1 MATLEQ
7 QLEAAHAAIT
17 SAVAAVLEAAFGT
30 GDAVAA
36 VEALQ
41 AAEAELKRLEAEYEA
56 AQGGQQ

>member
-7 QLEAAHAAIT
+7 KLEAAHAAIT
-17 SAVAAVLEAAFGT
+17 DAVDTLLGAAFGT